1 MCRSQ
6 AGESSVDSSR
16 MIETGS
22 WMVVRTDEGIG
33 QVHEV
38 LSEYRCPECGYG
50 ARARIAP
57 ERCPMCS
64 STVWDYVARERL
76 RAAVETLDAMA
87 PLTRDTA

>member
-1 MCRSQ
+1 
-6 AGESSVDSSR
+6 
-16 MIETGS
+16 
-22 WMVVRTDEGIG
+22 MVVRGVESAVG
-33 QVHEV
+33 QVPEP

-64 STVWDYVARERL
+64 STVWDYIARERL
-76 RAAVETLDAMA
+76 PRAVETLDTTA